1 LLSVYNT
8 VHSPRFVGH
17 KKAQAAATQKLQAA
31 EAEKEAEPL
40 SLEERLSKE
49 NLEAEVELAASL
61 DKKFR
66 DGGGQQINSMRC
78 DVINRSRFPWL
89 PERTFE
95 LNYRYM

>member
-1 LLSVYNT
+1 LCERTWIRKTALNCIRLV
-8 VHSPRFVGH
+8 FLGH

-49 NLEAEVELAASL
+49 NLEAEVDLAASL

-66 DGGGQQINSMRC
+66 NGWGQQTKPM
-78 DVINRSRFPWL
+78 
-89 PERTFE
+89 
-95 LNYRYM
+95 